1 MSRRSSATAAARSLS
16 ASKTRSASRS
26 TTRGRSISIHE
37 CRPIWKG
44 APGEWTKTSV
54 AQLRYEGDG
63 TWTLYFGDRNS
74 KWFLYF
80 DLDSHQPVDV
90 ILEEIET
97 DPTGDLLG
105 LNHTWMNAS
114 DQRAYHH
121 VRPRNAS
128 PPLGGTSSSDAS
140 DRLRSNQEAAELRG
154 PSRTSSPACG
164 IDSRVLGHIVRHET
178 AEIRAS
184 RPY

>member
-1 MSRRSSATAAARSLS
+1 MATILPEIDVEKVKRYCRGKVPERLKDEVRIE
-16 ASKTRSASRS
+16 AS
-26 TTRGRSISIHE
+26 TRGRSISIHE

-63 TWTLYFGDRNS
+63 TWTLYCADRNN

-97 DPTGDLLG
+97 DPTGIFWG
-105 LNHTWMNAS
+105 
-114 DQRAYHH
+114 
-121 VRPRNAS
+121 
-128 PPLGGTSSSDAS
+128 
-140 DRLRSNQEAAELRG
+140 
-154 PSRTSSPACG
+154 
-164 IDSRVLGHIVRHET
+164 
-178 AEIRAS
+178 
-184 RPY
+184 